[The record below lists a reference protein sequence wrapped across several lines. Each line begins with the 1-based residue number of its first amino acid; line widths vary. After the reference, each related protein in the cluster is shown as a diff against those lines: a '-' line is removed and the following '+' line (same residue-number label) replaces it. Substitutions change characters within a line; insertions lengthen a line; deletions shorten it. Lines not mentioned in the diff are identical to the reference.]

1 MNGATLRIYRQIL
14 GISQEDLAER
24 LGYKNRKTIQR
35 WENESWE
42 IPLSAA
48 AEIEQLF
55 YERIDE
61 IEDYIKAV
69 EEFIS
74 NTGKGEPQAID
85 LSIYRSASSYRR
97 GIGENAPGMTW
108 SEHTA
113 KVAQLCAELTA
124 LGYAVNI
131 DYVPSED

>member
-1 MNGATLRIYRQIL
+1 MNGATLRIYRQVL
-14 GISQEDLAER
+14 GIGQEDLAER
-24 LGYKNRKTIQR
+24 LGYKERRTITR
-35 WENESWE
+35 WEKDYWP
-42 IPLSAA
+42 IPPKVAA
-48 AEIEQLF
+48 QIEQLF

-74 NTGKGEPQAID
+74 DTGKGEPEAIN

-97 GIGENAPGMTW
+97 GTGEDAAGMTW

-131 DYVPSED
+131 DYVPSEH

>member
-1 MNGATLRIYRQIL
+1 MNGATLRIYRQII
-14 GISQEDLAER
+14 GIGQEDLAER
-24 LGYKNRKTIQR
+24 LGYENRKTIQR

-48 AEIEQLF
+48 AQIEQLF

-74 NTGKGEPQAID
+74 DTGKGEPQSIN

-97 GIGENAPGMTW
+97 GTGENSAGMTW

-131 DYVPSED
+131 DYVPSEN